1 METFVYSVWVN
12 FVREKIAK
20 PEWISFISQVAA
32 PQLLNHPLFRLLN
45 FFRSFPNNQHL
56 ASRKIYPQLFWP
68 HNILLSVGNTVGQ
81 HFLVVNVNEVGMLG
95 SFTLKLKDQGHS
107 FGGAI

>member
-1 METFVYSVWVN
+1 METFVYSVWIN

-45 FFRSFPNNQHL
+45 FFRSFPNNQPL
-56 ASRKIYPQLFWP
+56 ALRKIYPQLFWP
-68 HNILLSVGNTVGQ
+68 HNILLSVVGQ
-81 HFLVVNVNEVGMLG
+81 HFLVVNIPVVRMLG